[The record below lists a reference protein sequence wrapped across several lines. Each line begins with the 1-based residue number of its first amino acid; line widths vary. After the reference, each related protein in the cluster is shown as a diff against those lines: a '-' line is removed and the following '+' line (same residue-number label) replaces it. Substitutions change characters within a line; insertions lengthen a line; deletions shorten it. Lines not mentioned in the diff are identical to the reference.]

1 MMQEYSSLQVVLKGK
16 PQVLG
21 PSGKKK
27 KKKKKKAAIS
37 FVMATCPSVYR
48 HGTTRLS
55 VDEFSWNLK
64 FRIFTHIC
72 RPNQNL
78 FKIGQK

>member
-21 PSGKKK
+21 PSGK

-55 VDEFSWNLK
+55 VDEFS
-64 FRIFTHIC
+64 
-72 RPNQNL
+72 
-78 FKIGQK
+78 